1 VVVGRRQ
8 ISFDAVDPVEED
20 ETKEKKK
27 FLKSARSERLA
38 LRQLLDQI
46 ALAHHKRSFE
56 EWDEKHPFLNY
67 PQGKNNG
74 FPGRSLARASQK
86 CYGETYLL
94 QGLWALRWTVNDIP

>member
-1 VVVGRRQ
+1 MGRRQ
-8 ISFDAVDPVEED
+8 ISFDTVDPVEED

-38 LRQLLDQI
+38 VMQLLDQI
-46 ALAHHKRSFE
+46 ALAHHKKSFE

-74 FPGRSLARASQK
+74 FPGRSLARVSQK